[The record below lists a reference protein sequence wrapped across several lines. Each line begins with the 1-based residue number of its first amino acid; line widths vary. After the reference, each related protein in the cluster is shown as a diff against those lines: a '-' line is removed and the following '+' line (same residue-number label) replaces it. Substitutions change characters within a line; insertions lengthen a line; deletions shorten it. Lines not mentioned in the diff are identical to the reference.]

1 MRSFDIALKNIKKS
15 RSDYSI
21 YFFTLIL
28 GVAIF
33 YMFNAVGTQ
42 GIMETAMN
50 SSNKAVENFV
60 RVIGMVSVAVAI
72 ILGLLIIYAN
82 NFLIKRRKKEFGI
95 YMLLGMSPSKVSKIL
110 LYETCIVGVF
120 SLAVGI
126 LVGIV
131 ASQCLSVVVA
141 RMFVMDLSHFKFDI
155 SGKALLTTLLCFIG
169 IYIVV
174 FLFNKRTVRKNK
186 LIDLLSAERKREKTV
201 LRSTKLSVILFAV
214 SIIGF
219 LYAWIM
225 VGFCGGT
232 MTRNVFFASIVIGF
246 VSTFLFFRSAGGFL
260 QSACSSVKSFYSKGL
275 NSFIVRQFTGNIT
288 TSSFSM
294 AVISLLLFLALLFFS
309 TGFSIRNYFN
319 SRLGNATPV
328 DITMDLFSND
338 PRGFFDELGM
348 PMDEWAAEYLQV
360 PIRKGECVTMS
371 LLLGDHEAEAS
382 EQFRLADWSAMVGV
396 MKLSDYNHIEDM
408 YDRDRI
414 VMADDEYAFILDF
427 DLLGTIA
434 DKALSEGNTLT
445 IAGTVL
451 HPAYDHVIS
460 ECVLM
465 SGMEANLGIVVIP
478 DALFE
483 AEGSGLDP
491 VSHMIAAD
499 YVSDEAGMRLE
510 DLLATA
516 GEDAAFFTTKRDIQT
531 RSISITV
538 IIVFV
543 VLYLGIVFVISGAA
557 ILGLKMLSDSAS
569 SASRFEIL
577 KNIGAGHPERK
588 KSLFIQI
595 LAYFGLPLILAV
607 LNAVFGVRFIKG
619 FMASLGMIRM
629 GEGIALALFIMVL
642 VYGGYFLTTYE
653 GCRKIVKV

>member
-42 GIMETAMN
+42 GIMKAAMN

-60 RVIGMVSVAVAI
+60 KVIGMVSVAVAI

-82 NFLIKRRKKEFGI
+82 NFLIRRRKKEFGI
-95 YMLLGMSPSKVSKIL
+95 YMLLGMSPSRVSKIL

-120 SLAVGI
+120 SLVIGI
-126 LVGIV
+126 LAGIV

-141 RMFVMDLSHFKFDI
+141 KMFVMDLSGFTFDI

-169 IYIVV
+169 IYVVV

-201 LRSTKLSVILFAV
+201 LRSAKLSVVLFILSV
-214 SIIGF
+214 IGF

-225 VGFCGGT
+225 VGFRGET
-232 MTRNVFFASIVIGF
+232 MTRNEFFACIVIGF
-246 VSTFLFFRSAGGFL
+246 VSTFLFFWSAGGFL
-260 QSACSSVKSFYSKGL
+260 QSACSSLKKFYSKGL
-275 NSFIVRQFTGNIT
+275 NAFVVRQFSGNII

-338 PRGFFDELGM
+338 PQGFFEEHGM
-348 PMDEWAAEYLQV
+348 PMNEWAAEYLQI
-360 PIRKGECVTMS
+360 PIRKGDSVTMS
-371 LLLGDHEAEAS
+371 ALLGDHEAEAS

-396 MKLSDYNHIEDM
+396 MKLSDYNLIEDM
-408 YDRDRI
+408 YGRDEI
-414 VMADDEYAFILDF
+414 VMSDDEYAFILDF
-427 DLLGTIA
+427 DLLGIIA
-434 DKALSEGNTLT
+434 DKALADGNTLS
-445 IAGTVL
+445 IGGTVL

-478 DALFE
+478 DAVFE
-483 AEGSGLDP
+483 ADGNGLAP
-491 VSHMIAAD
+491 VSNMIAAD
-499 YVSDEAGMRLE
+499 YVSDEAGINFENELMNL
-510 DLLATA
+510 
-516 GEDAAFFTTKRDIQT
+516 GESDVFFTTKRDIQT

-577 KNIGAGHPERK
+577 KNIGASRSERK

-595 LAYFGLPLILAV
+595 LAYFGLPLFLAV
-607 LNAVFGVRFIKG
+607 LNAIFGVRFVRG
-619 FMASLGMIRM
+619 FLASIGMIKM
-629 GEGIALALFIMVL
+629 GEGIALSLFIMVL

>member
-42 GIMETAMN
+42 GIMKTAMN

-60 RVIGMVSVAVAI
+60 KVIGMVSVAVAI

-110 LYETCIVGVF
+110 LYETCIVGAF
-120 SLAVGI
+120 SLVIGI
-126 LVGIV
+126 LFGIV

-141 RMFVMDLSHFKFDI
+141 KMFVMDLSHFKFDI
-155 SGKALLTTLLCFIG
+155 SGRALLTTFLCFIG
-169 IYIVV
+169 IYVVV
-174 FLFNKRTVRKNK
+174 FLFNTRNVRKNR
-186 LIDLLSAERKREKTV
+186 LIDLLSAARKREKNV
-201 LRSTKLSVILFAV
+201 LRNPKLSAGLFIL
-214 SIIGF
+214 SIAGF
-219 LYAWIM
+219 IYAWTM
-225 VGFCGGT
+225 VGFFGET
-232 MTRNVFFASIVIGF
+232 MSRNTFFASIIVGF
-246 VSTFLFFRSAGGFL
+246 VSTFLFFWSAGGFL
-260 QSACSSVKSFYSKGL
+260 QSACSFAGKFYSKGL
-275 NSFIVRQFTGNIT
+275 NSFVVRQFTGNINS
-288 TSSFSM
+288 SSFSM

-328 DITMDLFSND
+328 DITMDLFSED
-338 PRGFFDELGM
+338 PEGFFEEHGM
-348 PMDEWAAEYLQV
+348 PMNEWAAEYIKI
-360 PIRKGECVTMS
+360 PIHKGEPVTMAS
-371 LLLGDHEAEAS
+371 LLGNHEAEAS
-382 EQFRLADWSAMVGV
+382 EQFRMADWGAMVGV
-396 MKLSDYNHIEDM
+396 MKLSDYNTIEDM
-408 YDRDRI
+408 YGRSRLN
-414 VMADDEYAFILDF
+414 MSDDEYAFILDF

-434 DKALSEGNTLT
+434 DKALEDGNTLNL
-445 IAGTVL
+445 GGHVL
-451 HPAYDHVIS
+451 SPAYDHVIA

-478 DALFE
+478 DEVFE
-483 AEGSGLDP
+483 AEDNGLFP
-491 VSHMIAAD
+491 VSNMIAAD
-499 YVSDEAGMRLE
+499 YVSDEAGVRVEASLE
-510 DLLATA
+510 EA
-516 GEDAAFFTTKRDIQT
+516 GEGAVFFTTKRNIQT
-531 RSISITV
+531 RSISVTV

-577 KNIGAGHPERK
+577 KNIGAGSGERRK
-588 KSLFIQI
+588 ALFVQI
-595 LAYFGLPLILAV
+595 LAYFGLPLLIAV
-607 LNAVFGVRFIKG
+607 ISAVFGVRFVKG
-619 FMASLGMIRM
+619 FLASLGMIKM
-629 GEGIALALFIMVL
+629 GEGIALSLFIMVI
-642 VYGGYFLTTYE
+642 VYGGYFLTTFE